1 MYLERE
7 LLFLIELI
15 FLLLVVFFLDS
26 SFCKTKQPS
35 TISSKVTPAQ
45 KQLETK
51 PNQQPSLFNI
61 FRIINV
67 RGKGGD
73 IIIEYINK
81 GRI

>member
-15 FLLLVVFFLDS
+15 FLLLVFFLDS

-35 TISSKVTPAQ
+35 TIPSKITPAQ
-45 KQLETK
+45 KQLKTK

-67 RGKGGD
+67 RSEGGD
-73 IIIEYINK
+73 NYY
-81 GRI
+81 